1 MFSVCCRHFLFK
13 DNTLVKTKPLL
24 YYQLLVHHSNRAEKH
39 SKVMGELIGLITR
52 PFRPLATLPVDLFGE
67 YLADRNKVLGTATKI
82 FNEADG
88 DHQGRLID
96 SVLERAPDKISEGRL
111 ASVLEILTTTL
122 GKVKRAQ
129 FVSIAKNIGKAILDN
144 FTAYVKDTPF
154 VRDAVFSNAINT
166 ATLDLIWS
174 SAPDLIRFFVDLVEC
189 TKISPSNASKDLP
202 ELDNTTKRHGPYNEL
217 DFSSRMNRHAATCQV
232 QRFILSMV
240 YIWERLTD
248 KIHVADVNTFEM
260 SEKTKLDIDLEGSEP
275 IRAEAGTMATGLSNE
290 AKKTIKMERWL
301 FINGIAG
308 EYHWTRL
315 GCEKLAKWFGRDVEG
330 VMNRGDGILW
340 DLIEC
345 AGERTVSGARTA
357 GSQSDF
363 TRKTISSRVAQAHLV
378 TQLMSALDD
387 SKATHVV
394 IVAHSQGCLILR
406 LALDELIAI
415 GRTGPLKDK
424 LCVFTFGNPSVDW
437 ERDSSSEKQMLSGFV
452 LRTEHFANEKDF
464 VAKLGVLGESGDKE
478 RYGMIFKNPKQA
490 GHLFGAQYSLEER
503 VYTGNAADSWLLGC
517 KNKPMAQ
524 IQTERP

>member
-1 MFSVCCRHFLFK
+1 
-13 DNTLVKTKPLL
+13 
-24 YYQLLVHHSNRAEKH
+24 
-39 SKVMGELIGLITR
+39 MGELIGWATR
-52 PFRPLATLPVDLFGE
+52 PFRPLATFPVDFFGE
-67 YLADRNKVLGTATKI
+67 YLADRNKVLETATRV

-88 DHQGRLID
+88 DHQRRLIE

-111 ASVLEILTTTL
+111 ASVLEVLTTTL
-122 GKVKRAQ
+122 GRIERTQVI
-129 FVSIAKNIGKAILDN
+129 SIAKNIGKAILDN
-144 FTAYVKDTPF
+144 FTAYVKEIPLF
-154 VRDAVFSNAINT
+154 RDAVFNNVINKT
-166 ATLDLIWS
+166 TLGLIWS
-174 SAPDLIRFFVDLVEC
+174 SAPDLIRFFMDLVEC
-189 TKISPSNASKDLP
+189 TKISPSNASKD
-202 ELDNTTKRHGPYNEL
+202 ETQLDKTTQRHGPYNEL
-217 DFSSRMNRHAATCQV
+217 DFSSRMNRHAATCQL
-232 QRFILSMV
+232 QRFVLSVV

-248 KIHVADVNTFEM
+248 KIHMANVDTFEM
-260 SEKTKLDIDLEGSEP
+260 SEKTKLDIDLEDAEP
-275 IRAEAGTMATGLSNE
+275 IKADAEAVATGLSGE
-290 AKKTIKMERWL
+290 AKKKFEEIKKEKWL

-315 GCEKLAKWFGRDVEG
+315 GCEKLAETFGRDVEG

-345 AGERTVSGARTA
+345 AGERTASGARTA
-357 GSQSDF
+357 GSQRDF
-363 TRKTISSRVAQAHLV
+363 TRMTASSKVAQSQLV
-378 TQLMSALDD
+378 ARLMSALDD
-387 SKATHVV
+387 SKVTHVV

-437 ERDSSSEKQMLSGFV
+437 ERDSSPEKQMLSGFV

-478 RYGMIFKNPKQA
+478 RYGMIFKNPNQA

-503 VYTGNAADSWLLGC
+503 AYTEKNLDSWLLGC
-517 KNKPMAQ
+517 RNKSMAQ